1 MLSYDEGIIIGPTDG
16 EVIDT
21 ILGNVDGITL
31 GLNIGTDLGFLDVS
45 FDGSYDRKPEGLFIE
60 DLLGSTD
67 GKVLDTIIGNAYGI
81 TLGIDVERE
90 LGSLDGSFNCYNGS
104 KPEGLFLRDSLGS
117 TDGKVIV
124 SDEGIKLVTTD
135 SKVLGTLLENVDG
148 ITLRLDVGTELGY
161 LDGPFDGSNDGKLE
175 GLLIGESLGSTDG
188 KVIGSDEGIKLGLFD
203 SEVIGTIIG
212 NIDGITLGIDV

>member
-1 MLSYDEGIIIGPTDG
+1 ML
-16 EVIDT
+16 
-21 ILGNVDGITL
+21 
-31 GLNIGTDLGFLDVS
+31 VS
-45 FDGSYDRKPEGLFIE
+45 DKVTK
-60 DLLGSTD
+60 LGSTD
-67 GKVLDTIIGNAYGI
+67 DKVLDTIIGNAYGI

-90 LGSLDGSFNCYNGS
+90 LGSLDGSFYCYNGS

-161 LDGPFDGSNDGKLE
+161 LYGPFDGSNDGKLE